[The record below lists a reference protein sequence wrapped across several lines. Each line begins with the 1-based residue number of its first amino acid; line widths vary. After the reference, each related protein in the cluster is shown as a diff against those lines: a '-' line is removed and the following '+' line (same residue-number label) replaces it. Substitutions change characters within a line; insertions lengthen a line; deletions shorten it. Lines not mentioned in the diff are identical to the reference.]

1 MSEKDF
7 HFLFN
12 QHCAAASDQ
21 GGVQLTNGRIGAPAV
36 TTFTM
41 ANNTVINESANTVAN
56 QAVENAAEN
65 AAEANVQV
73 TMNKVKANVQ
83 SVFINQFEDQ
93 AYKTLSL
100 MLNKPLKVMK
110 QNDAGIYEE
119 TTTQFLSLPVS
130 AALSQIEDDVLNY
143 FVAVK
148 GADAE
153 TLKTALG
160 GATIEVEQKL
170 FAAGQAEGDVA
181 NETDHDQ
188 WFSFIKKVSPSKMA
202 MLVMASQLG
211 VSLGDLKAIME

>member
-1 MSEKDF
+1 MGSK
-7 HFLFN
+7 
-12 QHCAAASDQ
+12 
-21 GGVQLTNGRIGAPAV
+21 APVV
-36 TTFTM
+36 TTFIIIM
-41 ANNTVINESANTVAN
+41 ANTTAKNESVKNS
-56 QAVENAAEN
+56 
-65 AAEANVQV
+65 
-73 TMNKVKANVQ
+73 VKANVQ

-160 GATIEVEQKL
+160 GATIEVDQKL
-170 FAAGQAEGDVA
+170 FAAGQTEGDIA

-188 WFSFIKKVSPSKMA
+188 WFSFIKKVNPSKMA

>member
-1 MSEKDF
+1 M
-7 HFLFN
+7 
-12 QHCAAASDQ
+12 
-21 GGVQLTNGRIGAPAV
+21 V
-36 TTFTM
+36 TTITM
-41 ANNTVINESANTVAN
+41 ANTTAKNESVKNS
-56 QAVENAAEN
+56 
-65 AAEANVQV
+65 
-73 TMNKVKANVQ
+73 VKANVQ

-160 GATIEVEQKL
+160 GATIEVDQKL
-170 FAAGQAEGDVA
+170 FAAGQTEGDIA

-188 WFSFIKKVSPSKMA
+188 WFSFIKKVNPSKMA

-211 VSLGDLKAIME
+211 VSLSDLKAIMEQLLMLVVGLVLLLAFSIMLSF

>member
-21 GGVQLTNGRIGAPAV
+21 GGVQLTNGRIGAPMV
-36 TTFTM
+36 TTITM
-41 ANNTVINESANTVAN
+41 ANTTAKNESVKNS
-56 QAVENAAEN
+56 
-65 AAEANVQV
+65 
-73 TMNKVKANVQ
+73 VKANVQ

-160 GATIEVEQKL
+160 GATIEVDQKL
-170 FAAGQAEGDVA
+170 FTAGQAEGDIA

-188 WFSFIKKVSPSKMA
+188 WFSFIKKVNPSKMA

>member
-7 HFLFN
+7 HSLFIN
-12 QHCAAASDQ
+12 NFAAASDQ
-21 GGVQLTNGRIGAPAV
+21 GGVQLTNRRIGAPVV
-36 TTFTM
+36 TTITM
-41 ANNTVINESANTVAN
+41 ANTTAKNESVKNS
-56 QAVENAAEN
+56 
-65 AAEANVQV
+65 
-73 TMNKVKANVQ
+73 VKANVQ

-160 GATIEVEQKL
+160 GATIEVDQKL
-170 FAAGQAEGDVA
+170 FTAGQAEGDVA